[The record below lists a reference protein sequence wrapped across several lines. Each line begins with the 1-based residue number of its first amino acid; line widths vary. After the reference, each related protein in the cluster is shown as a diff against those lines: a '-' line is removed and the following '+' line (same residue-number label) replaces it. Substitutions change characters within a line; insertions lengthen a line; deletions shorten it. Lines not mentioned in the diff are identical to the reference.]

1 MTAARQCS
9 TAIKKYHANK
19 ELELVRKNNLG
30 SFYNFI
36 RNKLNN
42 HTVIKEILKPDGTFA
57 SSERDIAATFNSF
70 LLVCSQRMMALFPQ
84 LTNVLIH

>member
-1 MTAARQCS
+1 MTAAQQCS

-36 RNKLNN
+36 GNKFNN
-42 HTVIKEILKPDGTFA
+42 HIVIKEILKPHGTFA
-57 SSERDIAATFNSF
+57 HDIAATFNSF
-70 LLVCSQRMMALFPQ
+70 LPVCSQRMMALFP
-84 LTNVLIH
+84 LETNALIH